1 VRRGATDE
9 VKHSLPGVEVG
20 DWILEEHLQPRSHL
34 TQLRAVQPGQVGSI
48 KQDAS
53 GCRAREL
60 QDRPSGGGF
69 AAPGLADYPQCL
81 SVAHRK
87 AHIGDQSKE
96 ELLYRISLR
105 GHQVALHV
113 ITDAAATS
121 ADPVERLTAMMRAF
135 VRHHARHHTIARVVN
150 DELGALSPEHQQEVF
165 QIRKAI
171 DRLML
176 EVIEA
181 GVARGQFHTS
191 NTRMT
196 SVALLSLTVDVA
208 RWFRDDLAW
217 TPDQVADHFSE
228 LALRIAGA
236 RTPPAG

>member
-1 VRRGATDE
+1 MNT
-9 VKHSLPGVEVG
+9 
-20 DWILEEHLQPRSHL
+20 L
-34 TQLRAVQPGQVGSI
+34 TQ
-48 KQDAS
+48 
-53 GCRAREL
+53 
-60 QDRPSGGGF
+60 PS
-69 AAPGLADYPQCL
+69 APGDGRPRDGHLRDPGPADGASADAQRRIAAAAVECFAEHGFHGTTTRAIAQAAGMSSAGLYIHH
-81 SVAHRK
+81 S
-87 AHIGDQSKE
+87 SKE

-105 GHQVALHV
+105 GHQVALQV

-150 DELGALSPEHQQEVF
+150 YELRALSAEHQQEVF

-171 DRLML
+171 DRLVL

-191 NTRMT
+191 NPRMT

-208 RWFRDDLAW
+208 RWFRDDLPW
-217 TPDQVADHFSE
+217 TPEQIADHYSE
-228 LALRIAGA
+228 IAVRMAGV
-236 RTPPAG
+236 RTPLPG